1 MVERMVTYKHS
12 TSHTDWPLT
21 YIDNSGYNITVDCN
35 GWSVLA
41 PLDCILLHCGF
52 HNICHIKLGDYVFI
66 SSKYTISRVQN
77 NAGLVTGHLLTHF
90 SILLNKVLG

>member
-1 MVERMVTYKHS
+1 MTICHHSKMLPSFCFPEKRYGLLVSFNSVVERMVTYEHS

-41 PLDCILLHCGF
+41 PLGCILLHCGF
-52 HNICHIKLGDYVFI
+52 HM
-66 SSKYTISRVQN
+66 
-77 NAGLVTGHLLTHF
+77 
-90 SILLNKVLG
+90 